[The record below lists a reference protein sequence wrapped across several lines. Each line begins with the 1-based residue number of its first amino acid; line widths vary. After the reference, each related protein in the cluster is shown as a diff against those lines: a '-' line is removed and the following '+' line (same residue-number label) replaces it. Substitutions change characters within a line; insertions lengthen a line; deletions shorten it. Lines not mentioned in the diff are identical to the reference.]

1 MQARKED
8 LRGLSKQIPAP
19 KKAEMTDTGSVLG
32 TEGQKKQQ
40 RFLSDSTATSTI
52 HVQTGHMEFQSYS
65 DIIVLLGRWK
75 EPQGEKA
82 NVPDQTA
89 PMSSFNQLENFQLAR
104 IPFRNKNW
112 KVD

>member
-8 LRGLSKQIPAP
+8 LCGLSKQIPAP

-32 TEGQKKQQ
+32 TEGQKKKQ
-40 RFLSDSTATSTI
+40 RFPSDSTSTSTI
-52 HVQTGHMEFQSYS
+52 HFQTGHREFQSYS
-65 DIIVLLGRWK
+65 DTIVLLGRWK

-82 NVPDQTA
+82 NIPDRTA
-89 PMSSFNQLENFQLAR
+89 PMSFFNQLENFQLAR
-104 IPFRNKNW
+104 ILFRNKNW